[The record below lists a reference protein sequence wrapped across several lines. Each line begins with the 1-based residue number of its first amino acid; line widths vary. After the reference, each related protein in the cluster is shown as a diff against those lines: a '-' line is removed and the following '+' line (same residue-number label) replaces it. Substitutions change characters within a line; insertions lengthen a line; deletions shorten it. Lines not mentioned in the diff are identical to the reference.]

1 MIPVMMNNEL
11 FGNYMTK
18 SFSDIWST
26 ADKFYEDCSNS
37 GIPLKLNEEN
47 TKTLFYLLYSRY
59 GNDHIASTDEN
70 RFKYSVYR
78 IIFSEGGTWQK
89 QVNIQESLRALTEEE
104 IMKGSIQIYNNA
116 QNPGTKPTTNILD
129 GINAQ
134 NVTYNNRDKMS
145 AYAQLNAV
153 LQNDVTSRFLDR
165 FKPLFNKFAQPQCPL
180 WYNTPITTIDS
191 L

>member
-1 MIPVMMNNEL
+1 MMNNEL

-26 ADKFYEDCSNS
+26 ADKFYQDCSTS

-78 IIFSEGGTWQK
+78 IIYSEGGTWQK

-116 QNPGTKPTTNILD
+116 QNPGTKPTTDILD

-134 NVTYNNRDKMS
+134 NVTYNNKDKMS

-153 LQNDVTSRFLDR
+153 LQTDVTSRFLDR

-180 WYNTPITTIDS
+180 WYNTPITSVGS

>member
-1 MIPVMMNNEL
+1 MIPIMMNNEL

-26 ADKFYEDCSNS
+26 ADKFYQDCSNS

-70 RFKYSVYR
+70 RFKYSVYS

-89 QVNIQESLRALTEEE
+89 QVNIQESLRALTDEE

-153 LQNDVTSRFLDR
+153 LQTDVTSRFLDR

-180 WYNTPITTIDS
+180 WYSTPITSVDS
-191 L
+191 I